1 MNPASLIPDW
11 SGKVPADA
19 VIRVTSN
26 GDRSFLSFLSPKD
39 NALGTV
45 AFDSADVAAVFG
57 HRTYPVSVAE
67 DEAKVIVTLQKSS
80 PPSRPFGPGT
90 MTWTPSPDATD
101 IAGNTCL
108 TVDGVCKGTP
118 VRESGHGRGPDVD
131 F

>member
-1 MNPASLIPDW
+1 MSLQLWLAPNKRLLRSGCQPFFGGILPDLVVGW
-11 SGKVPADA
+11 PG
-19 VIRVTSN
+19 
-26 GDRSFLSFLSPKD
+26 
-39 NALGTV
+39 
-45 AFDSADVAAVFG
+45 VF
-57 HRTYPVSVAE
+57 HTH
-67 DEAKVIVTLQKSS
+67 EAKVVVTLQKSS

-118 VRESGHGRGPDVD
+118 VRESGHGRGPDID